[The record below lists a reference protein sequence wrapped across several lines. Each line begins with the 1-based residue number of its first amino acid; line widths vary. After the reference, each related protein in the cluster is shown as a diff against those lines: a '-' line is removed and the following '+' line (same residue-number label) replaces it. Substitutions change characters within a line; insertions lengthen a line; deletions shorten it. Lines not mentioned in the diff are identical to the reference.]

1 MCFLL
6 YLVLSIKAK
15 YPCNSSPV
23 NYDDL
28 INVTAYRNNKAFNSL
43 NDVNS
48 KYFNENLRK
57 FNVLYRISFKFLF
70 YWKIANMSFWNCM
83 LNVNKGVK
91 TLQAY
96 KYIQKVDRTL
106 KSIQWPEVRKV
117 LDHDKKVTVDRD
129 QNRRCCR
136 YNEYRNNKWAFYNY
150 KTDSVKA

>member
-70 YWKIANMSFWNCM
+70 Y
-83 LNVNKGVK
+83 
-91 TLQAY
+91 
-96 KYIQKVDRTL
+96 
-106 KSIQWPEVRKV
+106 
-117 LDHDKKVTVDRD
+117 
-129 QNRRCCR
+129 
-136 YNEYRNNKWAFYNY
+136 
-150 KTDSVKA
+150 

>member
-1 MCFLL
+1 
-6 YLVLSIKAK
+6 
-15 YPCNSSPV
+15 
-23 NYDDL
+23 
-28 INVTAYRNNKAFNSL
+28 
-43 NDVNS
+43 
-48 KYFNENLRK
+48 
-57 FNVLYRISFKFLF
+57 
-70 YWKIANMSFWNCM
+70 MSFWNCM

-136 YNEYRNNKWAFYNY
+136 YNEYRNNISNILIQK
-150 KTDSVKA
+150 DL